1 MEEALK
7 RADADIQFQF
17 FLARLFGRFIRKA
30 NTSHEVEGYAWRDHL
45 YIVRSSPLPA
55 SQPNPSQDSQH
66 RSSPDF

>member
-17 FLARLFGRFIRKA
+17 FLARLFGRFICKV
-30 NTSHEVEGYAWRDHL
+30 SDIHGVQGYAWRDRL
-45 YIVRSSPLPA
+45 YIVKSSPLPV
-55 SQPNPSQDSQH
+55 SQPNPSSDSQH